1 MIYQQC
7 GLLYPQAC
15 NTGVVMEYGGGGC
28 VEGCFCPI
36 GQFAVHG
43 YCLKNYSDCEGTVHI

>member
-7 GLLYPQAC
+7 GPLYPQAC
-15 NTGVVMEYGGGGC
+15 NTGVVMEYGGGC
-28 VEGCFCPI
+28 VEGCFCSI
-36 GQFAVHG
+36 GQFAAHG